1 MHAPG
6 LNRPIGLIGSRL
18 GATYMKDLIARFVRD
33 ETGTAAIE
41 YGVLAALISV
51 PLISAAKNAG
61 LQINATFNTITDAM
75 K

>member
-6 LNRPIGLIGSRL
+6 LNRPIGMIGSRL
-18 GATYMKDLIARFVRD
+18 EQRTMKDRIAAFVRD

-41 YGVLAALISV
+41 YGLVAALIAV
-51 PLISAAKNAG
+51 PLISAAKSAG
-61 LQINATFNTITDAM
+61 LAINATFNTITEAM